1 MSVADSER
9 VGPGHPPASALAVS
23 VGGCPLCGRPAVWA
37 FTGRESPDRVLL
49 EPDSG
54 VRLSAGSGRTVVVPS
69 AAGQLRVTEAYV
81 YWLHVCDPNVVTSS
95 VGDYTVAILTHT
107 CPVES
112 CSAPPG
118 EFCVSPRY
126 EVLPRP
132 HGARVAISSGSPWTD
147 DDQFGAVVLD
157 E

>member
-1 MSVADSER
+1 MCAA
-9 VGPGHPPASALAVS
+9 PAI
-23 VGGCPLCGRPAVWA
+23 WA

-49 EPDSG
+49 EPGSG
-54 VRLSAGSGRTVVVPS
+54 ARLSVGSGRTVVVPS
-69 AAGQLRVTEAYV
+69 AAGRLRVTEAHV
-81 YWLHVCDPNVVTSS
+81 YRLHICDPSAVTSA
-95 VGDYTVAILTHT
+95 VGDYTAEVLIHT

-132 HGARVAISSGSPWTD
+132 HGARVAVSSGQPWTD
-147 DDQFGAVVLD
+147 EDQFGAVVLD